1 MHHISLY
8 VLTSVVDIAF
18 SRGQHINDLEGRE
31 EGNLFGFIIF
41 GKVFDII
48 GIIKIQFDV
57 PLMALFQGIST

>member
-1 MHHISLY
+1 MCL
-8 VLTSVVDIAF
+8 
-18 SRGQHINDLEGRE
+18 
-31 EGNLFGFIIF
+31 GNLFGFIIF